1 MTERLSWIEH
11 ETELLE
17 QQGMLRL
24 QKTRESPP
32 IAGKVQIDG
41 RQFINF
47 GSNDYL
53 GLAAHETLVR
63 AVEDSIGQLGFGA
76 GASPLVNGRGTLH
89 RRLERELAAFEG
101 TESALLFPTG
111 FAANVGVIGS
121 LVGKGDVVFSDQ
133 LNHASIIDGCKLS
146 GAKVAVYRH
155 LDMEQLE
162 QQLDDAS
169 RYRRRLI
176 VTDGLFSMDGD
187 FAKLGELCQL
197 SKQFDAML
205 MVDEAH
211 ATGVFGEHGRGSC
224 ELFGLEDNV
233 DVRVG
238 TLSKAI
244 GCIGG
249 FASGSES
256 LIQWIWNKARPQI
269 FSTAQPEVNSA
280 AALAAL
286 KLIQEQPERRHRVL
300 QLSQQLRIRLE
311 DCGFEVGGSESQIVP
326 VIIRENLKTARMS
339 AELAHNGL
347 YVPAIRSPSVPAGQ
361 SRLRISVCSEHTEK
375 QLEILVTQLVALASA
390 IC

>member
-11 ETELLE
+11 ERQLLE
-17 QQGMLRL
+17 QQGLLRV

-32 IAGKVQIDG
+32 VAGLVQIDG

-53 GLAAHETLVR
+53 GLASHEALVR
-63 AVEDSIGQLGFGA
+63 AVEDSIGQIGFGA

-89 RRLERELAAFEG
+89 RRLERELADFEG

-121 LVGKGDVVFSDQ
+121 LVSKGDTVFSDQ
-133 LNHASIIDGCKLS
+133 LNHASIIDGCRLS
-146 GAKVAVYRH
+146 GAAVSVYPH
-155 LDMEQLE
+155 LDMQQLE
-162 QQLDDAS
+162 SQLADAAGA
-169 RYRRRLI
+169 RRRLI

-187 FAKLGELCQL
+187 FAKLGELCEL
-197 SKQFDAML
+197 SQRFDAML

-211 ATGVFGEHGRGSC
+211 ATGVFGANGRGAC
-224 ELFGLEDNV
+224 EMFGVEELV

-238 TLSKAI
+238 TLSKAF

-249 FASGSES
+249 FVTGSKS
-256 LIQWIWNKARPQI
+256 LIEWIWNNARPQI

-286 KLIQEQPERRHRVL
+286 KLIREEPDRRERVA
-300 QLSQQLRIRLE
+300 QLGQTLRNRLE
-311 DCGFEVGGSESQIVP
+311 EHGFEIAGSESQIVP
-326 VIIRENLKTARMS
+326 VILGENEKTMQVAD
-339 AELAHNGL
+339 ELAVNGI
-347 YVPAIRSPSVPAGQ
+347 YVPAIRSPSVPVGQ
-361 SRLRISVCSEHTEK
+361 SRLRVSICSDHTEK
-375 QLEILVTQLVALASA
+375 QLEKLVENLVLTSAS
-390 IC
+390 